1 MRSQTKTGGNGNETD
16 IKIYEEPL
24 VASFRSLLHACDYR
38 IYHIHSG
45 YTAHAN
51 GRIHDIHAL
60 YVGDR
65 DLEFRITTPD
75 NLN

>member
-24 VASFRSLLHACDYR
+24 VASFRNFLYACDYR
-38 IYHIHSG
+38 IYHFYSG
-45 YTAHAN
+45 NTAYAN

-75 NLN
+75 YLN